1 MIYYIINN
9 VRNLANNSNMNYVT
23 AKEAKNILKINATT
37 LKTWKDKGIL
47 SYKKLSDK
55 KILYDIDS
63 ILNNSDINDNRLNV
77 IYARVSNTKQ
87 HNDLLNQI
95 ELVKSYCITN
105 GIKISKVYQDIA
117 SGMNENRKDFN
128 ILINDVISGK
138 IKNIY
143 ISFKDRLTRFGFDYF
158 KNLFQKYNVNIVILD
173 ELEESN
179 KIFQDELTEDL
190 ISIIHHFSIKLD
202 SNRRKKL
209 KEIEKILEN

>member
-1 MIYYIINN
+1 
-9 VRNLANNSNMNYVT
+9 MNYVT

-37 LKTWKDKGIL
+37 LKSWKDKGIL

-63 ILNNSDINDNRLNV
+63 VLNNSDINDNRLNV
-77 IYARVSNTKQ
+77 IYARVSNIKQ

-158 KNLFQKYNVNIVILD
+158 KNLFQKYNVNIIILD

-179 KIFQDELTEDL
+179 KTFQDELTEDL
-190 ISIIHHFSIKLD
+190 ISIIHHFSMKLY

-209 KEIEKILEN
+209 KEIEKILES

>member
-1 MIYYIINN
+1 
-9 VRNLANNSNMNYVT
+9 MNYVT

-37 LKTWKDKGIL
+37 LKSWKDKGIL

-63 ILNNSDINDNRLNV
+63 VLNNSDINDNRLNV

-117 SGMNENRKDFN
+117 SGMNENRKEFN

-158 KNLFQKYNVNIVILD
+158 KNLFQKYNVNIIILD

-179 KIFQDELTEDL
+179 KTFQDELTEDL

-209 KEIEKILEN
+209 KEIEKILEK

>member
-1 MIYYIINN
+1 
-9 VRNLANNSNMNYVT
+9 MNYVT

-37 LKTWKDKGIL
+37 LKSWKDKGIL

-63 ILNNSDINDNRLNV
+63 VLKDSDIVDNRLNV

-158 KNLFQKYNVNIVILD
+158 KNLFQKYNVNIIILD
-173 ELEESN
+173 KLEESN
-179 KIFQDELTEDL
+179 KTFQDELTEDL
-190 ISIIHHFSIKLD
+190 ISIIHNFSMKLY

>member
-1 MIYYIINN
+1 
-9 VRNLANNSNMNYVT
+9 MNYVT

-37 LKTWKDKGIL
+37 LKSWKDKGIL

-63 ILNNSDINDNRLNV
+63 VLNNSDINDNRLNV

-179 KIFQDELTEDL
+179 KTYQDELTEDL
-190 ISIIHHFSIKLD
+190 ISIIHNFSMKLY

>member
-1 MIYYIINN
+1 MNIN
-9 VRNLANNSNMNYVT
+9 NMNYVT

-37 LKTWKDKGIL
+37 LKSWKDKGIL

-63 ILNNSDINDNRLNV
+63 VLNNSDMVDNRLNV

-158 KNLFQKYNVNIVILD
+158 KNLFQKYNVNIIILD

-179 KIFQDELTEDL
+179 KTFQDELTEDL
-190 ISIIHHFSIKLD
+190 ISIIHNFSMKLY

>member
-1 MIYYIINN
+1 
-9 VRNLANNSNMNYVT
+9 MNYVT

-37 LKTWKDKGIL
+37 LKSWKDKGIL

-63 ILNNSDINDNRLNV
+63 VLNNSDINDNRLNV

-179 KIFQDELTEDL
+179 KTFQDELIEDL
-190 ISIIHHFSIKLD
+190 IFIIHNFSMKLY

>member
-1 MIYYIINN
+1 
-9 VRNLANNSNMNYVT
+9 MNYVT

-37 LKTWKDKGIL
+37 LKSWKDKGIL

-63 ILNNSDINDNRLNV
+63 VLKDSDMADNRLNV

-179 KIFQDELTEDL
+179 KTFQDELTEDL
-190 ISIIHHFSIKLD
+190 ISIIHNFSMKLY

>member
-1 MIYYIINN
+1 
-9 VRNLANNSNMNYVT
+9 MNYVT

-37 LKTWKDKGIL
+37 LKSWKDKGIL

-63 ILNNSDINDNRLNV
+63 VLNNSDMADNRLNV

-105 GIKISKVYQDIA
+105 GIKISKVYQDIS
-117 SGMNENRKDFN
+117 SGINENRKDFN

-158 KNLFQKYNVNIVILD
+158 KNLFQKYNVNIIILD

-179 KIFQDELTEDL
+179 KILQDELTEDL
-190 ISIIHHFSIKLD
+190 ISIIHHFSMKLY

-209 KEIEKILEN
+209 KEIEKILES

>member
-1 MIYYIINN
+1 
-9 VRNLANNSNMNYVT
+9 MNYVT

-37 LKTWKDKGIL
+37 LKSWKDKGIL

-63 ILNNSDINDNRLNV
+63 VLNNSDINDNRLNV

-158 KNLFQKYNVNIVILD
+158 KNLFQKYNVNIIILD

-179 KIFQDELTEDL
+179 KTFQDELTEDL
-190 ISIIHHFSIKLD
+190 ISIIHHFSMKLY

-209 KEIEKILEN
+209 KEIEKNLES

>member
-1 MIYYIINN
+1 
-9 VRNLANNSNMNYVT
+9 MNYVT
-23 AKEAKNILKINATT
+23 AKEAKNILKINVTT
-37 LKTWKDKGIL
+37 LKSWKDKGIL

-63 ILNNSDINDNRLNV
+63 VLNNSDINDNRLNV

-158 KNLFQKYNVNIVILD
+158 KNLFQKYNVNIIILD

-179 KIFQDELTEDL
+179 KTFQDELTEDL
-190 ISIIHHFSIKLD
+190 ISIIHHFSMKLY

>member
-1 MIYYIINN
+1 
-9 VRNLANNSNMNYVT
+9 MNYVT

-37 LKTWKDKGIL
+37 LKSWKDKGIL

-63 ILNNSDINDNRLNV
+63 VLNNSDMVDNRLNV

-105 GIKISKVYQDIA
+105 GIKISKVYQDIS

-158 KNLFQKYNVNIVILD
+158 KNLFQKYNVNIIILD

-179 KIFQDELTEDL
+179 KTFQDELTEDL
-190 ISIIHHFSIKLD
+190 ISIIHHFSMKLY

>member
-1 MIYYIINN
+1 
-9 VRNLANNSNMNYVT
+9 MNYVT

-37 LKTWKDKGIL
+37 LKSWKDKGIL

-63 ILNNSDINDNRLNV
+63 VLNNSDINDNRLNV

-158 KNLFQKYNVNIVILD
+158 KNLFQKYNVNIIILD

-179 KIFQDELTEDL
+179 KTFQDELTEDL
-190 ISIIHHFSIKLD
+190 ISIIHHFSMKLY

-209 KEIEKILEN
+209 KEIEKILKS

>member
-1 MIYYIINN
+1 
-9 VRNLANNSNMNYVT
+9 MNYVT

-37 LKTWKDKGIL
+37 LKSWKDKGIL

-63 ILNNSDINDNRLNV
+63 VLKDSDMADNRLNV

-158 KNLFQKYNVNIVILD
+158 KNLFQKYNVNIIILD

-179 KIFQDELTEDL
+179 KTFQDELTEDL
-190 ISIIHHFSIKLD
+190 ISIIHHFSMKLY

-209 KEIEKILEN
+209 KEIEKILES

>member
-1 MIYYIINN
+1 
-9 VRNLANNSNMNYVT
+9 MNYVT

-37 LKTWKDKGIL
+37 LKSWKDKGIL

-63 ILNNSDINDNRLNV
+63 VLKDSDINDNRLNV

-158 KNLFQKYNVNIVILD
+158 KNLFQKYNVNIIILD

-179 KIFQDELTEDL
+179 KTFQDELTEDL

>member
-1 MIYYIINN
+1 
-9 VRNLANNSNMNYVT
+9 MNYVT

-37 LKTWKDKGIL
+37 LKSWKDKGIL

-63 ILNNSDINDNRLNV
+63 VLKDSDMADNRLNV

-179 KIFQDELTEDL
+179 KTFQDELTEDL
-190 ISIIHHFSIKLD
+190 ISIIHHFSMKLY

>member
-1 MIYYIINN
+1 
-9 VRNLANNSNMNYVT
+9 MNYVT

-37 LKTWKDKGIL
+37 LKSWKDKGIL

-63 ILNNSDINDNRLNV
+63 VLKDSDINDNRLNV

-158 KNLFQKYNVNIVILD
+158 KNLFQKYNVNIIILD

-179 KIFQDELTEDL
+179 KTFQDELTEDL

-209 KEIEKILEN
+209 KEIEKILEK

>member
-1 MIYYIINN
+1 
-9 VRNLANNSNMNYVT
+9 MNYVT

-37 LKTWKDKGIL
+37 LKSWKDKGIL

-63 ILNNSDINDNRLNV
+63 ILKDSDMADNRLNV

-158 KNLFQKYNVNIVILD
+158 KNLFQKYNVNIIILD

-179 KIFQDELTEDL
+179 KTFQDELTEDL
-190 ISIIHHFSIKLD
+190 ILIIHNFSMKLY

>member
-1 MIYYIINN
+1 
-9 VRNLANNSNMNYVT
+9 MNYVT

-37 LKTWKDKGIL
+37 LKSWKDKGIL

-63 ILNNSDINDNRLNV
+63 VLKDSYINDNRLNV

-158 KNLFQKYNVNIVILD
+158 KNLFQKYNVNIIILD

-179 KIFQDELTEDL
+179 KTFQDELTEDL
-190 ISIIHHFSIKLD
+190 ISIIHNFSMKLY

>member
-1 MIYYIINN
+1 MNIN
-9 VRNLANNSNMNYVT
+9 NMNYVT

-37 LKTWKDKGIL
+37 LKSWKDKGIL

-63 ILNNSDINDNRLNV
+63 VLNNSDINDNRLNV

-158 KNLFQKYNVNIVILD
+158 KNLFQKYNVNIIILD

-179 KIFQDELTEDL
+179 KTFQDELTEDL
-190 ISIIHHFSIKLD
+190 ISIIHHFSMKLY

-209 KEIEKILEN
+209 KEIEKILES

>member
-1 MIYYIINN
+1 
-9 VRNLANNSNMNYVT
+9 MNYVT

-37 LKTWKDKGIL
+37 LKSWKDKGIL

-63 ILNNSDINDNRLNV
+63 VLNNSDINDNRLNV

-158 KNLFQKYNVNIVILD
+158 KNLFQKYNVNIIILD

-179 KIFQDELTEDL
+179 KTFQDELTEDL

-209 KEIEKILEN
+209 KEIEKILEK

>member
-1 MIYYIINN
+1 
-9 VRNLANNSNMNYVT
+9 MNYVT

-37 LKTWKDKGIL
+37 LKSWKDKGIL

-63 ILNNSDINDNRLNV
+63 VLNNSDINDNRLNV

-105 GIKISKVYQDIA
+105 GIKISEVYQDIA

-158 KNLFQKYNVNIVILD
+158 KNLFQKYNVNIIILD

-179 KIFQDELTEDL
+179 KTFQDELTEDL
-190 ISIIHHFSIKLD
+190 ISIIHHFSMKLY

-209 KEIEKILEN
+209 KEIEKILES

>member
-1 MIYYIINN
+1 
-9 VRNLANNSNMNYVT
+9 MNYVT

-37 LKTWKDKGIL
+37 LKSWKDKGIL

-63 ILNNSDINDNRLNV
+63 VLKDSDINDNRLNV

-158 KNLFQKYNVNIVILD
+158 KNLFQKYNVNIIILD

-179 KIFQDELTEDL
+179 KTFQDELTEDL
-190 ISIIHHFSIKLD
+190 ISIIHHFSMKLY

-209 KEIEKILEN
+209 KEIEKILKN

>member
-1 MIYYIINN
+1 
-9 VRNLANNSNMNYVT
+9 MNYVT

-37 LKTWKDKGIL
+37 LKSWKDKGIL

-63 ILNNSDINDNRLNV
+63 VLNNSDMVDNRLNV

-117 SGMNENRKDFN
+117 SGINENRKDFN

-158 KNLFQKYNVNIVILD
+158 KNLFQKYNVNIIILD

-179 KIFQDELTEDL
+179 KTFQDELTEDL
-190 ISIIHHFSIKLD
+190 ISIIHHFSMKLY

>member
-1 MIYYIINN
+1 
-9 VRNLANNSNMNYVT
+9 MNYVT

-37 LKTWKDKGIL
+37 LKSWKDKGIL

-63 ILNNSDINDNRLNV
+63 VLNNSDMVDNRLNV

-179 KIFQDELTEDL
+179 KTFQDELTEDL
-190 ISIIHHFSIKLD
+190 ISIIHHFSMKLY

-209 KEIEKILEN
+209 KEIEKILES

>member
-1 MIYYIINN
+1 
-9 VRNLANNSNMNYVT
+9 MNYVT

-37 LKTWKDKGIL
+37 LKSWKDKGIL

-63 ILNNSDINDNRLNV
+63 VLNNSDINDNRLNV

-179 KIFQDELTEDL
+179 KTFQDELTEDL
-190 ISIIHHFSIKLD
+190 ISIIHHFSMKLY

-209 KEIEKILEN
+209 KEIEKILES

>member
-1 MIYYIINN
+1 
-9 VRNLANNSNMNYVT
+9 MNYVT

-37 LKTWKDKGIL
+37 LKSWKDKGIL

-63 ILNNSDINDNRLNV
+63 VLKDSDINDNRLNV

-158 KNLFQKYNVNIVILD
+158 KNLFQKYNVNIIILD

-179 KIFQDELTEDL
+179 KTFQDELTEDL
-190 ISIIHHFSIKLD
+190 ISIIHHFSIKLY

-209 KEIEKILEN
+209 KEIEKILES